1 MIFFEDIENL
11 NNAYA
16 KYVNLLVELAEKYC
30 LKSENDIKEDIQL
43 EPEDRDLVI
52 MARQELRNF
61 IIRSYLKYN
70 AIKDLVKD
78 IDIDEKKLKDVYEKA
93 RKDLKMGGE
102 KNIEEFVSEIN
113 KVFVSSTLSDILIG
127 ARDIY
132 RQMIEM
138 GHE

>member
-1 MIFFEDIENL
+1 
-11 NNAYA
+11 
-16 KYVNLLVELAEKYC
+16 
-30 LKSENDIKEDIQL
+30 
-43 EPEDRDLVI
+43 

>member
-1 MIFFEDIENL
+1 
-11 NNAYA
+11 
-16 KYVNLLVELAEKYC
+16 
-30 LKSENDIKEDIQL
+30 
-43 EPEDRDLVI
+43 

-78 IDIDEKKLKDVYEKA
+78 IDIDEKKLKYVYEKA

>member
-1 MIFFEDIENL
+1 MENL

-16 KYVNLLVELAEKYC
+16 RYVNILIELAEKYN
-30 LKSENDIKEDIQL
+30 LKEGIKEDTNL
-43 EPEDRDLVI
+43 DPEDRNLVI

-70 AIKDLVKD
+70 AIKDFIKD
-78 IDIDEKKLKDVYEKA
+78 IDIDENKLKDTYEKA

-102 KNIEEFVSEIN
+102 ENIEHFVSEIN
-113 KVFVSSTLSDILIG
+113 KVFASSTLSDILVE

-132 RQMIEM
+132 RQMIET

>member
-16 KYVNLLVELAEKYC
+16 RYVNLLVELAEKYN
-30 LKSENDIKEDIQL
+30 LKDGIKEDTNL
-43 EPEDRDLVI
+43 EQGDRDLVI

-78 IDIDEKKLKDVYEKA
+78 IDIDEKKLRDVYEKA
-93 RKDLKMGGE
+93 RRDLKMGGE
-102 KNIEEFVSEIN
+102 ENIEKFVSEIN
-113 KVFVSSTLSDILIG
+113 KVFASSILSDILVE

-138 GHE
+138 EHE